1 MLEVVPP
8 VRVLANQPMV
18 ELKVTVEV
26 MDKMVAVLM
35 VAVRMVVLWT
45 PVLLLVELWVLVVMT
60 MMVFL
65 WLLW

>member
-1 MLEVVPP
+1 MAEVVLP

-26 MDKMVAVLM
+26 MDMM

-45 PVLLLVELWVLVVMT
+45 PVLLLMELWVLVVMT